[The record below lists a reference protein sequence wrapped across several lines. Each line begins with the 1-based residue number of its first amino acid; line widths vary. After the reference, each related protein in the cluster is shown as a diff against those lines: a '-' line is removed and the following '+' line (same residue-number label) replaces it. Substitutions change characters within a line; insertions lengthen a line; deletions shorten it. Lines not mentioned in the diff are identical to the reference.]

1 MLARKVYNDC
11 CAVPVTE
18 HMKISLETDNAYFI
32 LKSHVEQLL
41 KHSAYSV
48 VNMSRMFE
56 GMYLAGPPNKVAV
69 QQEIKQ
75 EPL

>member
-1 MLARKVYNDC
+1 M
-11 CAVPVTE
+11 
-18 HMKISLETDNAYFI
+18 ETDTAYYK
-32 LKSHVEQLL
+32 LKDHAEHFL

-56 GMYLAGPPNKVAV
+56 GMYMSGPPAKTNMHIK
-69 QQEIKQ
+69 QEIKQ